1 MNNKKENWEKRFDEE
16 FDLNHFIYDGK
27 LEYNLVDAVK
37 SFIRQEIIRAIEG
50 IGLEE
55 RELPLFEEFE
65 VKTQEDLLKVGHRG
79 KVIGYNQAIQELEA
93 QKQALI
99 KKLNQ

>member
-1 MNNKKENWEKRFDEE
+1 MTKQTTTMEERFDKKFPEHATGIWGRSK
-16 FDLNHFIYDGK
+16 N
-27 LEYNLVDAVK
+27 VK
-37 SFIRQEIIRAIEG
+37 SFIRAEIIRAIEG